1 MAFKLGLSAKLYRD
15 TGSAWDEVTNV
26 KDLSL
31 TLEKGEADVSTR
43 GNNGWKASIAALKD
57 AAVEFNMVYDL
68 ADTDLTAIRDSFL
81 NNTAV
86 RFLVLDG
93 ALDVAAAGSQGLKAS
108 FMVTSF
114 KLPQNLEEAQM
125 VEVVMKPTYSTTAP
139 TWVTSPITWAA

>member
-26 KDLSL
+26 KDLTLS
-31 TLEKGEADVSTR
+31 LEKGEADVSTR

-57 AAVEFNMVYDL
+57 ASVEFNMVYDL
-68 ADTDLTAIRDSFL
+68 ADTDMTAIRDAFL
-81 NNTAV
+81 NNTVV
-86 RFLVLDG
+86 RFMILDG
-93 ALDVAAAGSQGLKAS
+93 ALDVAAAGSQGLRAS

-125 VEVVMKPTYSTTAP
+125 AEVVMKPTYAAVAP
-139 TWVTSPITWAA
+139 AWVSSPITWS